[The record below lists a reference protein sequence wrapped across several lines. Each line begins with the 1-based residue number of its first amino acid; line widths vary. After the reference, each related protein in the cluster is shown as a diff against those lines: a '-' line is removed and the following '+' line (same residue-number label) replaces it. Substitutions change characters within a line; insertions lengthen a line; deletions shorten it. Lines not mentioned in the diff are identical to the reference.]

1 MKKIALSLFC
11 MLLSASAMAQVVNAK
26 GVATINYTTKITPQE
41 KEQAYK
47 AAQVA
52 AIERYFAENGEAEA
66 ENFDAIKPKVEANLD
81 KFILSTTVLNEQ
93 DQPGLSKYSLV
104 VRIELNLAKLRN
116 TLRSSS
122 DVGKVA
128 QASKSA
134 MVYVF
139 VAREAASVK
148 SFDARVVKRED
159 VAVKGNVNATVSELG
174 SEGESIGAASVSTN
188 ATRKSAVKLDGSRSV
203 TVTTGGSSTQKTDEM
218 DYRMLSMANY
228 KTSVTSVFSQAG
240 FNVADPDYVLSDANM
255 KSVNQDYSKGNDLSP
270 STMRGIV
277 QSLRKASV
285 PMVVLA
291 TFDVGVPSADPATGL
306 RRVTVTVT
314 GRVLDLQG
322 QFPREVASVPAVQY
336 VALGPDNAVASTKA
350 MKDASLAATKEI
362 VSRLNA
368 SGVY

>member
-1 MKKIALSLFC
+1 MKKIVISLFC

-26 GVATINYTTKITPQE
+26 GVATITYNTKITPQE

-52 AIERYFAENGEAEA
+52 SIERYFAENGEAEA
-66 ENFDAIKPKVEANLD
+66 ENFDAIKPKIEANLD
-81 KFILSTTVLNEQ
+81 KFILGTTVLNEQ

-104 VRIELNLAKLRN
+104 VRTEINLAKLRT

-122 DVGKVA
+122 EVGKSA
-128 QASKSA
+128 QGSKST

-139 VAREAASVK
+139 VAREAASLK

-159 VAVKGNVNATVSELG
+159 IAVKGNVNSSVSDHG
-174 SEGESIGAASVSTN
+174 SEGEAIGAASVSTS
-188 ATRKSAVKLDGSRSV
+188 ATRKSALKVDGSRSV
-203 TVTTGGSSTQKTDEM
+203 SVTTGGSSTQKSDEM
-218 DYRMLSMANY
+218 DYRVLSMANY

-270 STMRGIV
+270 GTMRGIV

-285 PMVVLA
+285 PMLVLA
-291 TFDVGVPSADPATGL
+291 TFDVGVPATDPATGL

-336 VALGPDNAVASTKA
+336 LAVAPDNAVASTKA
-350 MKDASLAATKEI
+350 MKDASLAATREI

-368 SGVY
+368 GGVH